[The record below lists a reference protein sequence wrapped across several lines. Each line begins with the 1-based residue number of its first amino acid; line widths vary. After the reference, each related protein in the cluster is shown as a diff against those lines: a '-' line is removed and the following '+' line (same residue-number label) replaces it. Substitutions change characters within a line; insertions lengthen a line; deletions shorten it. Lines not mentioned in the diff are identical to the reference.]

1 MIRIRVCNMI
11 VCICHR
17 VSDRDIAR
25 EVQGGCADFAD
36 LQDTLRVGTG
46 CGACLEHAEALF
58 LEQAGARACSG
69 CPGAA
74 QRAASPAGALA

>member
-1 MIRIRVCNMI
+1 MI

-25 EVQGGCADFAD
+25 EVRSGCADFAS
-36 LQDTLRVGTG
+36 LQDELRVGTG
-46 CGACLEHAEALF
+46 CGACLEHAEATF
-58 LEQAGARACSG
+58 LEHAAGACGG

-74 QRAASPAGALA
+74 RCGAVPLGAAA